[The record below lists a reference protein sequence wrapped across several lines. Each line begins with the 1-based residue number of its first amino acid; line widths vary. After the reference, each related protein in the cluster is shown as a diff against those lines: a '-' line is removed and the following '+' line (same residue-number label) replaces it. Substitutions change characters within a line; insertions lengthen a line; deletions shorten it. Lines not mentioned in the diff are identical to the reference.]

1 MSLKEELSLPS
12 YPETVASCT
21 CLNLRKASRAIS
33 HVYDEILQPTGL
45 RGTQVSLLMT
55 VAREET
61 STMTQLADLL
71 VTDLTTLSRNLKV
84 LERDG
89 LVVAEPGRDRRVRE
103 IKLTAQGR
111 AALEQALPLWRQAQA
126 YIKEH
131 LGLDQ
136 WRGLISHL
144 VQVAELST
152 PARDRASSR

>member
-1 MSLKEELSLPS
+1 MSIKEELALPS
-12 YPETVASCT
+12 YRETVASCT
-21 CLNLRKASRAIS
+21 CLNLRKANRAIS
-33 HVYDEILQPTGL
+33 HVYDEFLQPTGL

-89 LVVAEPGRDRRVRE
+89 LVKAAPGQDRRVRE
-103 IKLTAQGR
+103 ITLTAEGR
-111 AALEQALPLWRQAQA
+111 AALERALPLWRQAQA

-131 LGLDQ
+131 LGLEQ

-144 VQVAELST
+144 VQVAELTS
-152 PARDRASSR
+152 PSRANAATR